1 MTFSDSPDVEMRR
14 FVRDVQGQADLK
26 SPVDAE
32 RACRATVSALG
43 ERLTARQAEELG
55 SGLPENLEP
64 SLTHHSG
71 KGKAQRFDAH
81 EFLDKVSGE
90 IGSVDQDE
98 VESEVTAVLHT
109 IREWAPPRQVET
121 TIAQLPRDLAAM
133 FR

>member
-14 FVRDVQGQADLK
+14 FVRDVQDQAELK
-26 SPVDAE
+26 STVDAE

-64 SLTHHSG
+64 SLTQHT
-71 KGKAQRFDAH
+71 GKAQRFDAH

-98 VESEVTAVLHT
+98 VEAEVTAVLHT
-109 IREWAPPRQVET
+109 IREWAPPRQVQT

>member
-1 MTFSDSPDVEMRR
+1 MTFPDSPDAEMRS
-14 FVRDVQGQADLK
+14 FVRDVQAQADLK
-26 SPVDAE
+26 STADAE

-64 SLTHHSG
+64 SLTRHS
-71 KGKAQRFDAH
+71 GKAQRFDAH

-90 IGSVDQDE
+90 IGSVDEDE
-98 VESEVTAVLHT
+98 VETEVKAVLHT
-109 IREWAPPRQVET
+109 IREWAPRRQVET
-121 TIAQLPRDLAAM
+121 TIAQLPGDLAAM